1 MGEAKCQLF
10 IEAPPPRI
18 LSDLV
23 DQTVI
28 EGSDFTLEIKAI
40 GEIAEY
46 AWFKDGI
53 IIKPCEEFQMGRDT
67 EKIWLKI
74 ASSLLKD
81 SGAYSVS
88 ISNGVDI
95 MESSCNVTIELKQE
109 QALQC
114 IEQKPQLT
122 KKLQGIVKVVEGST
136 IKLEVELLKTP
147 ITKCTWFKSGTPIE
161 HSDKFQVWHEDA
173 STKPVQS
180 VLIIMNLTL
189 DDAAE
194 YTYRA
199 SNELGEC
206 ATSATIIVQPL
217 KKITKEKGK
226 QPMRGPEDDAQG
238 DKKSIT
244 GKQNQPGEQKP
255 LFTSV
260 KTPVQGKRASFFQ
273 DSLTNMNIDEEMEG
287 CLVCHIQEPWL
298 GQEKGPKYF
307 ICYYNDQKIN
317 EGNEFILKKNESG
330 YQCRF
335 FKTKDEN
342 VEVVYNT
349 EIGQVKIIIKE
360 SSRAYSGQYKL
371 IGLNDDGDYDTT
383 SGNLNVIRS
392 EAVPDLIPETII
404 PQIFGQ
410 IHPVTAHEKIHDD
423 ISLEVQFQENPKPQ
437 TNWSYKGVPLA
448 SNVKYDIVTE
458 KESSKLTI
466 REPVP
471 EDEGDYTFTT
481 TSEFGTNERTGRLT
495 VIPAPP
501 PPAPPVA
508 KDKTGRPK
516 IKRGTIPSMEYM
528 LEWSSFEEE
537 DEPEPVPKVIYRS
550 PPDDFVPV
558 D

>member
-1 MGEAKCQLF
+1 MGEDEGENRCVVKNGGGEAEAKCQLF

-206 ATSATIIVQPL
+206 ATSATIIVQ
-217 KKITKEKGK
+217 
-226 QPMRGPEDDAQG
+226 
-238 DKKSIT
+238 
-244 GKQNQPGEQKP
+244 
-255 LFTSV
+255 
-260 KTPVQGKRASFFQ
+260 
-273 DSLTNMNIDEEMEG
+273 
-287 CLVCHIQEPWL
+287 
-298 GQEKGPKYF
+298 
-307 ICYYNDQKIN
+307 
-317 EGNEFILKKNESG
+317 
-330 YQCRF
+330 
-335 FKTKDEN
+335 
-342 VEVVYNT
+342 
-349 EIGQVKIIIKE
+349 
-360 SSRAYSGQYKL
+360 
-371 IGLNDDGDYDTT
+371 
-383 SGNLNVIRS
+383 RS

-423 ISLEVQFQENPKPQ
+423 ISLEVQFQGNPKPQ

-448 SNVKYDIVTE
+448 SNVKYDIVT
-458 KESSKLTI
+458 
-466 REPVP
+466 
-471 EDEGDYTFTT
+471 
-481 TSEFGTNERTGRLT
+481 
-495 VIPAPP
+495 
-501 PPAPPVA
+501 
-508 KDKTGRPK
+508 
-516 IKRGTIPSMEYM
+516 
-528 LEWSSFEEE
+528 
-537 DEPEPVPKVIYRS
+537 
-550 PPDDFVPV
+550 
-558 D
+558 

>member
-206 ATSATIIVQPL
+206 ATSATIIVQ
-217 KKITKEKGK
+217 
-226 QPMRGPEDDAQG
+226 
-238 DKKSIT
+238 
-244 GKQNQPGEQKP
+244 
-255 LFTSV
+255 
-260 KTPVQGKRASFFQ
+260 
-273 DSLTNMNIDEEMEG
+273 
-287 CLVCHIQEPWL
+287 
-298 GQEKGPKYF
+298 
-307 ICYYNDQKIN
+307 
-317 EGNEFILKKNESG
+317 
-330 YQCRF
+330 
-335 FKTKDEN
+335 
-342 VEVVYNT
+342 
-349 EIGQVKIIIKE
+349 
-360 SSRAYSGQYKL
+360 
-371 IGLNDDGDYDTT
+371 
-383 SGNLNVIRS
+383 RS

-423 ISLEVQFQENPKPQ
+423 ISLEVQFQGNPKPQ

-495 VIPAPP
+495 VIP
-501 PPAPPVA
+501 
-508 KDKTGRPK
+508 
-516 IKRGTIPSMEYM
+516 
-528 LEWSSFEEE
+528 
-537 DEPEPVPKVIYRS
+537 
-550 PPDDFVPV
+550 
-558 D
+558 